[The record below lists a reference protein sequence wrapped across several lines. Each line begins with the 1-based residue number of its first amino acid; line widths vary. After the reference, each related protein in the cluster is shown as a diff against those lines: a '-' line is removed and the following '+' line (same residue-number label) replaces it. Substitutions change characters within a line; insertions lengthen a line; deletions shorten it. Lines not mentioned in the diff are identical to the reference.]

1 MTMGG
6 VSLLLFLGFVFGII
20 SVLSVQVIVVLILI
34 KRLSKE
40 TKSSKTTPVAP
51 QNPLD
56 PQLSLHSL
64 YQKQGVVWILEP
76 DKLHKAPGLPE
87 QTKKKDVLEVS
98 PIRKHAKIK
107 DRTLFLTEPDGSLTR
122 VLLKGCQI
130 VAVSASSL
138 PTRKWAKLYPIKV
151 ENKNAVL
158 YQGSKVFYIYAET
171 SWDKESWCKALRLA
185 SSDDKERLLWHSKL
199 CEEFRCYLKSLSEGY
214 PSLIKPSAGY
224 YGGPLDKVNRI
235 EDPPSKV
242 RQFWRKLSKK
252 SSFSIHDEKR
262 IVDRARVPQNPSSVS
277 SALKSSI
284 PGKMV
289 SECVEESA
297 SVSSDSSVHPGSSTH
312 VSEIYDADTS
322 GKVVD
327 EGTLCWNLLMSRLF
341 FDIKNNPGIKT
352 ALKARIQRTLTN
364 MRTRSYVGEVICT
377 DIDPGN
383 LPPHIHG
390 MRAIPTDM
398 NDLWAVEM
406 DIEYSGGVVLYIEAR
421 LDVGELDS
429 HSGMVDQSIEP
440 SSSEEIAT
448 DLLEDFR
455 HLQEVLKL
463 SDAAPESS
471 RQLDAEDHKF
481 DKLRDTKTGVST
493 STSGSRW
500 KSILNSVAKHVSQV
514 PLTLAIKVATLKGT
528 VQLHVKP
535 PPSDQ
540 LWFGFTSMPDIHF
553 QLESSVK
560 DHKITSGRVASMLIN
575 RFKVS
580 NRHVARGKI
589 RKFLELAL
597 TASIR
602 ESLVLPNCESAC
614 VSWMLAEKDDWIPR
628 SAAPLMRLNRDTPSD
643 TPTSNDDSNP
653 ESSISKPRDRDLES
667 KPGKP
672 KKFESLKHVHEDRAQ
687 VVPYTAVNRSSSESS
702 IPLDGLLTPLLQ
714 NGEALE
720 TSGSHSPSRYVSLRE
735 ESNSNED
742 DDVKPKRA
750 GRRSRMLDLGKKM
763 SEKIEEKRRN
773 IEEKSRNIVEKMRG
787 T

>member
-1 MTMGG
+1 MMMA

-20 SVLSVQVIVVLILI
+20 SVLAVEAILILILI

-40 TKSSKTTPVAP
+40 TKSLANSTTLAP
-51 QNPLD
+51 PPLNPLHSH
-56 PQLSLHSL
+56 QSLHSL
-64 YQKQGVVWILEP
+64 YQKQGVVWVLEP
-76 DKLHKAPGLPE
+76 EKVHKTPALPE

-107 DRTLFLTEPDGSLTR
+107 DRTLFLTEPDGSHTK

-199 CEEFRCYLKSLSEGY
+199 SEEFRCYLKSLSEGY
-214 PSLIKPSAGY
+214 PSLVKPSAGY
-224 YGGPLDKVNRI
+224 HCGPLDKVNRN

-252 SSFSIHDEKR
+252 SSFPIHDERR
-262 IVDRARVPQNPSSVS
+262 IVDKARVPQSPSSVS
-277 SALKSSI
+277 STLKSSI

-289 SECVEESA
+289 NECVEESA
-297 SVSSDSSVHPGSSTH
+297 SVSSSSSVHSGSSTH
-312 VSEIYDADTS
+312 ISEIYDADALE
-322 GKVVD
+322 KVVD

-341 FDIKNNPGIKT
+341 FDIKNNSGIKT

-364 MRTRSYVGEVICT
+364 MRTPSYVGEVICT

-383 LPPHIHG
+383 LPPHILG

-398 NDLWAVEM
+398 NDLWALEM

-421 LDVGELDS
+421 LEVGELDS
-429 HSGMVDQSIEP
+429 HSGMVDENME
-440 SSSEEIAT
+440 SSSSGEVTT

-455 HLQEVLKL
+455 HLQEALKL
-463 SDAAPESS
+463 SDAASDSS
-471 RQLDAEDHKF
+471 HQLDAEDHRI
-481 DKLRDTKTGVST
+481 DKLRDTRAAVST
-493 STSGSRW
+493 SAPGSRW
-500 KSILNSVAKHVSQV
+500 KAILNSVAKHVSQV

-560 DHKITSGRVASMLIN
+560 DHKITSGRVASILIN
-575 RFKVS
+575 RFK
-580 NRHVARGKI
+580 
-589 RKFLELAL
+589 
-597 TASIR
+597 ASIR
-602 ESLVLPNCESAC
+602 ESLVLPNCESAF

-628 SAAPLMRLNRDTPSD
+628 SAAPLLRRDTPSD
-643 TPTSNDDSNP
+643 TPTSNGDSNP
-653 ESSISKPRDRDLES
+653 ESSTSKPGDRDLES

-672 KKFESLKHVHEDRAQ
+672 KKFESLKPVHEDRAQ
-687 VVPYTAVNRSSSESS
+687 VVPYTAFNRSSSESS
-702 IPLDGLLTPLLQ
+702 IPLDGLQTPLLQ
-714 NGEALE
+714 NGEVLE

-742 DDVKPKRA
+742 DDGKPKKV

-763 SEKIEEKRRN
+763 SEKIEEKRRH

-787 T
+787 P